1 VDAIPLVEA
10 DGTTNVSFSLFFISF
25 TLLVSWVVLQ
35 VTLVVLLD
43 NFVRASA
50 AVDHE
55 QVPCCC
61 ERNQGNLGLYFFLC
75 CHRATVISFSPLQ
88 LGNPCALCR

>member
-61 ERNQGNLGLYFFLC
+61 ERNQGNFGLHFVLC
-75 CHRATVISFSPLQ
+75 CHRATDISFSPLQ